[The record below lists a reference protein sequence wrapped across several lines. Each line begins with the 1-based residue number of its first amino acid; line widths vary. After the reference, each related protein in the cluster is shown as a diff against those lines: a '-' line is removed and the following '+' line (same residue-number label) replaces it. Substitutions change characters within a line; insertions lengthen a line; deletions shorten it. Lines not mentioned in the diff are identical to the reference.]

1 MQNELQNNPGMETDV
16 IAAAWVQEAGM
27 TDPAEE
33 IVHAHDDD
41 GGESIDGKAPKTPK
55 SKRWGK
61 YSRRYNKSWEKE
73 ADFTQWLM
81 PVVGDE
87 KSATCR
93 FCRCTLRAHHADL
106 KQHSRTDKHQK
117 NATKF
122 TTVSQLGVGM
132 WQQCTSTG
140 LPHAS
145 RGGASRARD
154 QPRAGT
160 LQ

>member
-122 TTVSQLGVGM
+122 TTVS
-132 WQQCTSTG
+132 
-140 LPHAS
+140 
-145 RGGASRARD
+145 
-154 QPRAGT
+154 
-160 LQ
+160 